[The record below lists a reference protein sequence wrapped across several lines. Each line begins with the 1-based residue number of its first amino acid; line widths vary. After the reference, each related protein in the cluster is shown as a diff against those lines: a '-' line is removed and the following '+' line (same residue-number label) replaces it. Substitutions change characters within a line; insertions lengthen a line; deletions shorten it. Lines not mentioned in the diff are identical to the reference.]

1 MPRLTPNDLYNQYR
15 KGFAGCIWEGH
26 IFDQL
31 MQNSKY
37 ALFGD
42 GAKTIKNSGK
52 GKLSL
57 PYRSVLKFDKN
68 PYNERQTVGDCTIAG
83 TKITMADGSLKNIE
97 DIKIG
102 DYVLSHKNIARKV
115 INTIKKPYT
124 GKLVTIKAKG
134 LNTTLTSTFNHDII
148 WFPNM
153 TSGRRGAGV
162 SGRYKSNE
170 EFKPIGHLNEKEK
183 ILIPYG
189 YDINQNLF
197 TDKIDICDYVQNLQI
212 TETNKVKTPLM
223 QKDREVNR
231 YLHIDNV
238 FGWLV
243 GIYLAEGGCKI
254 SKKPDSVCFSLNI
267 KEVLLAEQIRSA
279 LIHVFGVNETA
290 IKDTKRHNKNVRL
303 VTVNNTV
310 IAQFFKSLI
319 NANLYNKYI
328 PKFIFNSS
336 QQVKIA
342 CIRGW
347 LDGDGHLDLNKRN
360 DSQWFRLKLTGTSAS
375 NTLLTDMFRLSLS
388 CKLRPHVTQRKKASH
403 QRVASGDIHFYGQC
417 ATKLYPECKNTAE
430 TLVKFSKNYS
440 DMTQNGYALPV
451 ETITYEDVVNYTVY
465 CIEVDVDHTMIA
477 NGYGRK
483 NCVSHGTRNACD
495 ISRAVE
501 IDIKGEKES
510 WITRGATEAIYGA
523 RGHGGEGMSCSRAAE
538 FVSKTGGIVLRKNY
552 PGIADFSKYNGKLG
566 AGWGGRGLPDKVID
580 LADNHQIKTV
590 SLVRTV
596 AEARDALAN
605 GYGIAVCS
613 NYGFSNKRDS
623 KGFARVSGSWA
634 HCMAW
639 IACDDTNGEPA
650 FLVQNSWGK
659 WNDGGHPEWGPIPDG
674 SFLIHADAAEG
685 MLKQN
690 GSYAFSDFDGFPPQK
705 LPNYGFVD
713 YL

>member
-1 MPRLTPNDLYNQYR
+1 MPRMTPNELYNQYR
-15 KGFAGCIWEGH
+15 KGFSGCILEGH

-42 GAKTIKNSGK
+42 GAKRIKNSGK
-52 GKLSL
+52 NKLSL
-57 PYRSVLKFDKN
+57 PYKSVLKFDKN
-68 PYNERQTVGDCTIAG
+68 PYNERQTVGDC
-83 TKITMADGSLKNIE
+83 
-97 DIKIG
+97 
-102 DYVLSHKNIARKV
+102 
-115 INTIKKPYT
+115 
-124 GKLVTIKAKG
+124 
-134 LNTTLTSTFNHDII
+134 
-148 WFPNM
+148 
-153 TSGRRGAGV
+153 
-162 SGRYKSNE
+162 
-170 EFKPIGHLNEKEK
+170 
-183 ILIPYG
+183 
-189 YDINQNLF
+189 
-197 TDKIDICDYVQNLQI
+197 
-212 TETNKVKTPLM
+212 
-223 QKDREVNR
+223 
-231 YLHIDNV
+231 
-238 FGWLV
+238 
-243 GIYLAEGGCKI
+243 
-254 SKKPDSVCFSLNI
+254 
-267 KEVLLAEQIRSA
+267 
-279 LIHVFGVNETA
+279 
-290 IKDTKRHNKNVRL
+290 
-303 VTVNNTV
+303 
-310 IAQFFKSLI
+310 
-319 NANLYNKYI
+319 
-328 PKFIFNSS
+328 
-336 QQVKIA
+336 
-342 CIRGW
+342 
-347 LDGDGHLDLNKRN
+347 
-360 DSQWFRLKLTGTSAS
+360 
-375 NTLLTDMFRLSLS
+375 
-388 CKLRPHVTQRKKASH
+388 
-403 QRVASGDIHFYGQC
+403 
-417 ATKLYPECKNTAE
+417 
-430 TLVKFSKNYS
+430 
-440 DMTQNGYALPV
+440 
-451 ETITYEDVVNYTVY
+451 
-465 CIEVDVDHTMIA
+465 
-477 NGYGRK
+477 
-483 NCVSHGTRNACD
+483 VSHGTRNACD
-495 ISRAVE
+495 ITRAVE

>member
-1 MPRLTPNDLYNQYR
+1 MPRMTPNELYNQYR
-15 KGFAGCIWEGH
+15 KGFSGCIWEGH

-42 GAKTIKNSGK
+42 GAKRIKNSGK
-52 GKLSL
+52 NKLSL
-57 PYRSVLKFDKN
+57 PYKSVLKFDKN
-68 PYNERQTVGDCTIAG
+68 PYNERQTVGDC
-83 TKITMADGSLKNIE
+83 
-97 DIKIG
+97 
-102 DYVLSHKNIARKV
+102 
-115 INTIKKPYT
+115 
-124 GKLVTIKAKG
+124 
-134 LNTTLTSTFNHDII
+134 
-148 WFPNM
+148 
-153 TSGRRGAGV
+153 
-162 SGRYKSNE
+162 
-170 EFKPIGHLNEKEK
+170 
-183 ILIPYG
+183 
-189 YDINQNLF
+189 
-197 TDKIDICDYVQNLQI
+197 
-212 TETNKVKTPLM
+212 
-223 QKDREVNR
+223 
-231 YLHIDNV
+231 
-238 FGWLV
+238 
-243 GIYLAEGGCKI
+243 
-254 SKKPDSVCFSLNI
+254 
-267 KEVLLAEQIRSA
+267 
-279 LIHVFGVNETA
+279 
-290 IKDTKRHNKNVRL
+290 
-303 VTVNNTV
+303 
-310 IAQFFKSLI
+310 
-319 NANLYNKYI
+319 
-328 PKFIFNSS
+328 
-336 QQVKIA
+336 
-342 CIRGW
+342 
-347 LDGDGHLDLNKRN
+347 
-360 DSQWFRLKLTGTSAS
+360 
-375 NTLLTDMFRLSLS
+375 
-388 CKLRPHVTQRKKASH
+388 
-403 QRVASGDIHFYGQC
+403 
-417 ATKLYPECKNTAE
+417 
-430 TLVKFSKNYS
+430 
-440 DMTQNGYALPV
+440 
-451 ETITYEDVVNYTVY
+451 
-465 CIEVDVDHTMIA
+465 
-477 NGYGRK
+477 
-483 NCVSHGTRNACD
+483 VSHGTRNACD
-495 ISRAVE
+495 ITRAVE